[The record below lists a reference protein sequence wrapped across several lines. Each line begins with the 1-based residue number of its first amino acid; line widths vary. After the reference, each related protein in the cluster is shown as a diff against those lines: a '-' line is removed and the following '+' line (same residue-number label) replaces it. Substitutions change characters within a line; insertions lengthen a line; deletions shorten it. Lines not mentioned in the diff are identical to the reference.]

1 MKPQRPQLANKPP
14 KPPRR
19 TLRRKVRKYEV
30 AVPPGAEKHE
40 VVIIGG
46 KRFLV
51 RADKNH
57 REAIEIAT
65 ARTSTGKIVSISDA
79 LTKQE
84 IAIGPSDALGYR
96 SGYKPGPVLGYLTG
110 TFRSTETLRVTPSP
124 DWMSPLEPDEP
135 DHEVIEELFRE
146 ARTGKFDAFSER
158 IKGIFKRST
167 ARRFSRQKD
176 QARASAEQ
184 QALDPLSAAR
194 QRGTQYAL
202 NEWQKPDNLSLQA
215 AAAYAGVSD
224 NTINT
229 RRQRQQ
235 LYALVAPNRSRGF
248 RYPQWQFDVNPDRL
262 GAAVTTFVA
271 AGQKNSWVLHGFMTR
286 PSPEL
291 DGMRP
296 CDYIADRSKDLKRLV
311 QIIQRRFSLGDQG
324 AV

>member
-1 MKPQRPQLANKPP
+1 MKLQRSLPPNKPS
-14 KPPRR
+14 KPLRR
-19 TLRRKVRKYEV
+19 SLRRKVRKYVV
-30 AVPPGAEKHE
+30 AVPLGAEKHE
-40 VVIIGG
+40 VVIIEG

-51 RADKNH
+51 SADKNH
-57 REAIEIAT
+57 REAIELET
-65 ARTSTGKIVSISDA
+65 ARTSTGEIVSIFDA
-79 LTKQE
+79 YTKQE
-84 IAIGPSDALGYR
+84 IAVNPADAA
-96 SGYKPGPVLGYLTG
+96 SYKPRPVLGYQTG
-110 TFRSTETLRVTPSP
+110 TFRPNVLIWATPSP
-124 DWMSPLEPDEP
+124 DWMSPLGPDEP
-135 DHEVIEELFRE
+135 GHEVIEELFRE

-158 IKGIFKRST
+158 IKGFFKRST
-167 ARRFSRQKD
+167 ARYVFKRKD
-176 QARASAEQ
+176 PSRASTEQ

-202 NEWQKPDNLSLQA
+202 NEWQKPENLSLQT

-235 LYALVAPNRSRGF
+235 LYALVAPNKSRGF
-248 RYPQWQFDVNPDRL
+248 RYPQWQFDVDADRL
-262 GAAVTTFVA
+262 SAAVTTFVV
-271 AGQKNSWVLHGFMTR
+271 AGQKNSWVLHSFMTR

-311 QIIQRRFSLGDQG
+311 QIMQRRFSSGDQG